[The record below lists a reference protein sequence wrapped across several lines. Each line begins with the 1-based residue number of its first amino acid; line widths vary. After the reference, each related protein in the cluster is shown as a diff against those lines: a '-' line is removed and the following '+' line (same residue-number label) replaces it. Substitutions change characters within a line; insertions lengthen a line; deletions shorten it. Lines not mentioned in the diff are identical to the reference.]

1 MGKQQVY
8 NRRVWGNGSHQQ
20 QQIDIYNPISI
31 SINLVTRT
39 RQSNKETLDGWRSS
53 RRRNDNVLGLRCGIG
68 IGSSHGP
75 QTKVLARVQV
85 LDLVDLVLDRALGKE
100 RHLVVLHSCRLE
112 HTHVDCELGVW
123 REAQQVRA
131 HSGLVERA
139 HEGTH
144 CSVSVSRGL
153 AGWAR
158 FPLIRL
164 VARSRWLRLLL
175 LERPSLFRIMWWWL
189 VLLPARLVQLVC
201 TVAIWALLFIPR
213 VRPNQRTNQS
223 ITLTDISCW

>member
-1 MGKQQVY
+1 VRDCTLLDISLSLFLCLFSNTPTSTTTSTMSIWKNGMGKQQVY
-8 NRRVWGNGSHQQ
+8 NRRVWGNGSHHQQ

-31 SINLVTRT
+31 SISLVRRT

-53 RRRNDNVLGLRCGIG
+53 RRRNDNVLGLGCGIG

-144 CSVSVSRGL
+144 CSVSVSRGMGEIPSHSFGCSL
-153 AGWAR
+153 ALA
-158 FPLIRL
+158 
-164 VARSRWLRLLL
+164 A
-175 LERPSLFRIMWWWL
+175 
-189 VLLPARLVQLVC
+189 A
-201 TVAIWALLFIPR
+201 A
-213 VRPNQRTNQS
+213 
-223 ITLTDISCW
+223 